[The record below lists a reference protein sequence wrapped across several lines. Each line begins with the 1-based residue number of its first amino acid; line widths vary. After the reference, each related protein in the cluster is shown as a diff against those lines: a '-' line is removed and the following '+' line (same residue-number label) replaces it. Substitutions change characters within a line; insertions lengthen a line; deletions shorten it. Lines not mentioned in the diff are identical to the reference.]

1 MPRSATSLRLRWW
14 GQFLRQVATGF
25 LKLTLAS
32 AALFTLAAFVLW
44 NVDFYPVRD
53 RWETFKIAMFGE
65 WKRESTFQL
74 PEDQMFVCEWAEG
87 KTLGTCNLTAIDPET
102 QKEMSD
108 AN

>member
-1 MPRSATSLRLRWW
+1 MPRVSTSHRLRWW
-14 GQFLRQVATGF
+14 GQFLRQVATAF
-25 LKLTLAS
+25 LKLVLVI

-44 NVDFYPVRD
+44 DVDFFAVRD
-53 RWETFKIAMFGE
+53 RWEIFKIAMFGD
-65 WKRESTFQL
+65 WKGENAFQL
-74 PEDQMFVCEWAEG
+74 PDDQMFVCEWAEG